1 MNDIQ
6 KDNVNMLDF
15 IIWLAS
21 RDKLE
26 EAFRLLRELEPKTD
40 RFKDPDEET
49 EAALAE
55 VHELYVSYSDSFD
68 EGEAPTFEEA
78 MSELIEFWGRLDGK
92 VNADEKPKMNAEA
105 RAEVK
110 EKVLMLIDFHNG
122 VEAALRSAAASMDN
136 QGLEALIPAL
146 MKLIDV
152 GTVLSAVA
160 RNYGI
165 SAERVHDRAKIL
177 VDLDE
182 AYQDSHLVR
191 RMIRDAKFNEDAPSE
206 ADEDAESDD

>member
-1 MNDIQ
+1 
-6 KDNVNMLDF
+6 MLDF
-15 IIWLAS
+15 VIWLAS
-21 RDKLE
+21 REQLE
-26 EAFRLLRELEPKTD
+26 EAFRLLRKLEPKTG
-40 RFKDPDEET
+40 RFGDPDEET
-49 EAALAE
+49 EEELAE

-78 MSELIEFWGRLDGK
+78 MSELIEFWGRLGGT
-92 VNADEKPKMNAEA
+92 VNAAEKPKMNAEA
-105 RAEVK
+105 KAEVK

-122 VEAALRSAAASMDN
+122 VEEALRSAAASLDN
-136 QGLEALIPAL
+136 KGLEALIPAL
-146 MKLIDV
+146 IKLIDV

-182 AYQDSHLVR
+182 AYKDSHLVR
-191 RMIRDAKFNEDAPSE
+191 RMIRDAKFNEDASSE
-206 ADEDAESDD
+206 ADEDDEND

>member
-1 MNDIQ
+1 
-6 KDNVNMLDF
+6 MLDF
-15 IIWLAS
+15 VIWLAS
-21 RDKLE
+21 RDQLE
-26 EAFRLLRELEPKTD
+26 EAFRLLRKLESKTD

-49 EAALAE
+49 EAELAE

-78 MSELIEFWGRLDGK
+78 MSELIEFWGRLGGT

-105 RAEVK
+105 KAEVK

-122 VEAALRSAAASMDN
+122 VEEALRSAAASMDKK
-136 QGLEALIPAL
+136 GLEALIPAL
-146 MKLIDV
+146 IKLIDV

-182 AYQDSHLVR
+182 AYKDSHLVR
-191 RMIRDAKFNEDAPSE
+191 RMIRDAKFNEDASSE

>member
-1 MNDIQ
+1 MNNIQ

-15 IIWLAS
+15 VIWLAS
-21 RDKLE
+21 REQLE
-26 EAFRLLRELEPKTD
+26 EAFRLLRKLEPKKG
-40 RFKDPDEET
+40 RFGDPDEET
-49 EAALAE
+49 EEELAE
-55 VHELYVSYSDSFD
+55 LHELYISYSDSFD

-78 MSELIEFWGRLDGK
+78 MSELIEFWGHLGGT
-92 VNADEKPKMNAEA
+92 VNADAKPKMNAEA
-105 RAEVK
+105 KAEVK

-122 VEAALRSAAASMDN
+122 VEEALRSAAARLDN
-136 QGLEALIPAL
+136 KGLEALIPAL
-146 MKLIDV
+146 IKLIDV

-182 AYQDSHLVR
+182 AYKDSHLVR
-191 RMIRDAKFNEDAPSE
+191 RMIRDAKFNEEASSE
-206 ADEDAESDD
+206 ADEDDENG